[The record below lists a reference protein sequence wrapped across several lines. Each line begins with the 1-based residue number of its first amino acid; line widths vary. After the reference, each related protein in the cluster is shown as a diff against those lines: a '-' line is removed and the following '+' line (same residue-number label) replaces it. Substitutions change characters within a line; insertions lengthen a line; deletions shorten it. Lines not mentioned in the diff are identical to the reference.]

1 MHFSKREIAENHA
14 LLLERNAVFKRFGY
28 VVEQGADFVLSRAL
42 PLPGRVLEIGT
53 GKGRFLAALLRH
65 VPLVT
70 TVDLDAAEQR
80 FARLN
85 IAFEK
90 PRGKAKFVVADAAS
104 LPWGRSVF
112 DSVISMN
119 ALHHMNDL
127 PRIADELLRV
137 VAAQGKIVLA
147 DLDEEG
153 LAIFERVH
161 LQEGRTHPR
170 TKYCFEDLIKH
181 FRAQGWS
188 AMLSR
193 GNYQVVLLA
202 CKRPAGTDF
211 WDPNR
216 QGDQLHLSMPSNG
229 RTE

>member
-1 MHFSKREIAENHA
+1 MHFSNREVAENHA
-14 LLLERNAVFKRFGY
+14 LLLERNAVLKRFGY
-28 VVEQGADFVLSRAL
+28 DVEQGADFVLSKAL
-42 PLPGRVLEIGT
+42 PLLGRVLEIGT
-53 GKGRFLAALLRH
+53 GKGRFLATLLRH

-85 IAFEK
+85 IAFKK
-90 PRGKAKFVVADAAS
+90 PKGKASFVIADAAS
-104 LPWGRSVF
+104 LPWNESAF
-112 DSVISMN
+112 DSVVSMN

-127 PRIADELLRV
+127 PRVADELLRV

-153 LAIFERVH
+153 LAIIERVH

-188 AMLSR
+188 SVLSH
-193 GNYQVVLLA
+193 GNCQVVLLA
-202 CKRPAGTDF
+202 CKRPTGADF
-211 WDPNR
+211 EDGNR
-216 QGDQLHLSMPSNG
+216 
-229 RTE
+229 